1 MNTNQI
7 LKSLAVTGSVIIV
20 YNFWNIMGLF
30 SIDSFD
36 VLENQYLDSLLFNIV
51 QSSPVVLTAIALF
64 GKDAFKISGVMGSP
78 LKGFFIGL
86 TCCIPLFIIFSFT
99 YSLNENFD
107 LYRAYRMALLSGF
120 FEELIFRTFFF
131 GALFGLLKWKF
142 WPAVL
147 LNAAIFSY
155 GHLYQANDF
164 LSSFLTIVVT
174 GIGAIWFAWLYIRW
188 NYSIWLPATLH
199 ILMNFSWHLF
209 EVADGTAGG
218 GIISYVG
225 RASVILI
232 SIIITLKYTS
242 KMKPLNEE
250 ETVKEEEKKLKL
262 SVEQS
267 TLDLRNMSRA
277 NSATTTN

>member
-7 LKSLAVTGSVIIV
+7 LKSLAITGSVILV

-30 SIDSFD
+30 SIDSIS
-36 VLENQYLDSLLFNIV
+36 VVENRYLDSFLFNII

-64 GKDAFKISGVMGSP
+64 GKDALKISGVMGSP

-99 YSLNENFD
+99 YPLNENFD
-107 LYRAYRMALLSGF
+107 IYRAYKMALLSGF

-131 GALFGLLKWKF
+131 GALFGILRWKF

-164 LSSFLTIVVT
+164 VSSFLTIFVT
-174 GIGAIWFAWLYIRW
+174 SIGAIWFAWLYIRW
-188 NYSIWLPATLH
+188 NYSIWVPMVLH
-199 ILMNFSWHLF
+199 TLMNFSWHVF
-209 EVADGTAGG
+209 DVADGTAGG
-218 GIISYVG
+218 GIISYIG

-242 KMKPLNEE
+242 KMKPLNEPE
-250 ETVKEEEKKLKL
+250 EHKEEARKVEL
-262 SVEQS
+262 SV
-267 TLDLRNMSRA
+267 
-277 NSATTTN
+277 